1 MLIKYQFEPFS
12 NRFLFSIRILDFQEK
27 SSFVK
32 RDSLRALDD
41 HKSPKR
47 QKSVLETPS
56 NSMITFTMD
65 DIQREKCQYFLKTGV
80 CKYGNFCNKTH
91 IYEFMPNEPLTTLI
105 IPNMYTNMLLGYE
118 LLQLN
123 NDSGKFRIKRNS
135 TFNKNIK
142 SFLLK

>member
-27 SSFVK
+27 SRFVK

-41 HKSPKR
+41 HKSPKK

-56 NSMITFTMD
+56 NSVITFTME

-123 NDSGKFRIKRNS
+123 NDSGKFRIERNS

-142 SFLLK
+142 FILLK